1 MFLCMWGTRP
11 REVHSLKTL
20 ALESGREDIYIP
32 HQATDFSVQYGERN
46 IM

>member
-1 MFLCMWGTRP
+1 MYVGDQTR
-11 REVHSLKTL
+11 EAHSLKTL

-32 HQATDFSVQYGERN
+32 HQATDFSVQYGKRN